1 MAGGFQL
8 ALAAA
13 RRVRDVWEEARIHRQ
28 NPLLA
33 VASLLRHSN
42 INVTARVYAHRN
54 ADEYRAAANVL
65 DEPPKL
71 RS

>member
-33 VASLLRHSN
+33 VAGHLRHSN
-42 INVTARVYAHRN
+42 INATARVYEH
-54 ADEYRAAANVL
+54 
-65 DEPPKL
+65 
-71 RS
+71 